1 MQKRYYYTPKKS
13 KKRTKKTN
21 STVWMRTVFYILTG
35 ALTLWLFCI
44 LWFNISN
51 GAAGQAVAKQLYQ
64 MLGQSAGLISLF
76 LGYWLVQ
83 TVRKKS
89 ASFLFFIIGSSV
101 TLAAFSCFL
110 TLLRLVFKD
119 SLISGGH
126 VGESLFTALQ
136 GVSGVA
142 GAAVFSLAFIL
153 VGIHLLFAI
162 PWAVVL
168 QKTVV

>member
-64 MLGQSAGLISLF
+64 MLGQSAGLIPLF
-76 LGYWLVQ
+76 WD
-83 TVRKKS
+83 
-89 ASFLFFIIGSSV
+89 IGSCRRCAKKAR
-101 TLAAFSCFL
+101 LSCFL
-110 TLLRLVFKD
+110 LLVRR
-119 SLISGGH
+119 
-126 VGESLFTALQ
+126 
-136 GVSGVA
+136 
-142 GAAVFSLAFIL
+142 
-153 VGIHLLFAI
+153 
-162 PWAVVL
+162 
-168 QKTVV
+168 